1 MTYVT
6 CLNHMS
12 FHLLTIVRR
21 GSCGSTRKL
30 LLLCTQLLLVF
41 LLQVPDVEKFLFPES
56 ASRVHVSQQQRRMEV
71 TRDLYTLNLLAK
83 LVLHHHILF
92 SLSTAT
98 IVEAVLKWTSPE
110 QVPSFHR
117 VAPWYLK
124 LVASSI
130 FWRLMLMFALMLFV
144 LLVMILFFS
153 VLTSIPYAVVF
164 LQVWW

>member
-1 MTYVT
+1 MLQNEHFWHGQGCSLFDAVHPAFLLPTTALSTLQDALKDGVGEAVMTYVT

-83 LVLHHHILF
+83 LV
-92 SLSTAT
+92 
-98 IVEAVLKWTSPE
+98 
-110 QVPSFHR
+110 
-117 VAPWYLK
+117 AP
-124 LVASSI
+124 
-130 FWRLMLMFALMLFV
+130 
-144 LLVMILFFS
+144 
-153 VLTSIPYAVVF
+153 PYPV
-164 LQVWW
+164 